1 MTDKRAKEY
10 LGEQKERFKLTM
22 AAEMS
27 EALEC
32 ADKALEKRIP
42 ATPDIQGDGYAYGD
56 DSGNIVMDTWIC
68 PSCQASYEIDD
79 DYDYCPKCG
88 QAIKQNVVEQYR

>member
-32 ADKALEKRIP
+32 ADKALEKIR
-42 ATPDIQGDGYAYGD
+42 
-56 DSGNIVMDTWIC
+56 
-68 PSCQASYEIDD
+68 
-79 DYDYCPKCG
+79 
-88 QAIKQNVVEQYR
+88 

>member
-42 ATPDIQGDGYAYGD
+42 ATPDIQGDGYAPGTD
-56 DSGNIVMDTWIC
+56 QIVMDTWIC
-68 PSCQASYEIDD
+68 PSCQASYEIDE

-88 QAIKQNVVEQYR
+88 QAIKQNIVEQYR